1 MKNLKKEKSKDILAK
16 SKNKVFTTQKG
27 ITLIALVI
35 TIIILLILAAV
46 TIAALSGDNGILS
59 NAAKAKQET
68 EKAEILEQIRL
79 DIYGEMADNGGADLT
94 EDDIVRIA
102 DNYGDIEGTTFADM
116 VLITDK
122 GNYQIELSDIW
133 TPGSS
138 TQDPTDSLQPGEIA
152 TAEKNEYYDAESDKP
167 DVPATVP
174 VGFTVSN
181 VEGEKTINGGLVI
194 YYIPEGTEQG
204 TDFWTADRDS
214 DGILNVQEDYDQY
227 VWIPVDGVL
236 WDEGTSIED
245 VTERGKIL
253 LGSYVFKDDGTV
265 DTTEGI
271 TPTTLGGQLKTSSTS
286 SYYYTE
292 DTTGKGNVVATGEE
306 GINSFIQSVRENG
319 GYYIARYEA
328 GDANATADRG
338 SSSPKDNPLVVK
350 SGQYVYNHVNQ
361 SQASNLCQNL
371 YSEVNSDLVNSYAW
385 DTAILFIQ
393 KYSGD
398 TDYSRQT
405 KLQSTLAKTGE
416 ATDGE
421 NKDVRCNIYD
431 MAGNC
436 YEWTTET
443 YSGSNRSCVYRGGGY
458 SSSDAYTSNRYN
470 YRKMFSNSYS
480 SFRSLLYL

>member
-1 MKNLKKEKSKDILAK
+1 MKNLKKVKSKDILAK
-16 SKNKVFTTQKG
+16 SKNKIFTTQKG

-35 TIIILLILAAV
+35 TLIILLILAAV

-59 NAAKAKQET
+59 NAAKSKQET

-79 DIYGEMADNGGADLT
+79 DIYGEIADNGGADPT
-94 EDDIVRIA
+94 EADIKRIA

-253 LGSYVFKDDGTV
+253 LGRYVFKEDGTV
-265 DTTEGI
+265 DTTEGT
-271 TPTTLGGQLKTSSTS
+271 TPTTQGGQLKTSSTD

-306 GINSFIQSVRENG
+306 GINSFIQSVRDNG

-328 GDANATADRG
+328 SENTSTNKADSKYDKTVWTKITQPNASIA
-338 SSSPKDNPLVVK
+338 
-350 SGQYVYNHVNQ
+350 
-361 SQASNLCQNL
+361 CQNL
-371 YSEVNSDLVNSYAW
+371 YEGVNSDLVNSYAW
-385 DTAILFIQ
+385 DTAVLFIQ

-398 TDYSRQT
+398 NDYSRQ
-405 KLQSTLAKTGE
+405 KSLQSTLAKTGE
-416 ATDGE
+416 ATDGTS
-421 NKDVRCNIYD
+421 KDVRCNIYD

-436 YEWTTET
+436 IEWTTET
-443 YSGSNRSCVYRGGGY
+443 CSSSVSPCVYRGGSYYY
-458 SSSDAYTSNRYN
+458 SNKYTSNRNGTYTTDSH
-470 YRKMFSNSYS
+470 SNA
-480 SFRSLLYL
+480 SFRPLLYL